1 MALNIVNKVAPHAPK
16 MLIYGLSGCISGDA
30 VVAFKSDRFEDP
42 NCTKKI
48 KLKNLHKRFNGH
60 SYKGC
65 RGDHS
70 GEKIY
75 VRSLDESNDRFV
87 WSEVQDVY
95 YSGVKEVLKIETPNR
110 KTISTGSHMFWTKSG
125 WKRLDQLSVGEEVA
139 VCPRYMNKYS
149 GKRQIRSKEI
159 MVKYHPTA
167 THKIVNGCEYCRIS
181 EHRFIYEAHLNN
193 MSPEEYKELLNNYD
207 GRDIKVI
214 ARGMEVHHKNGDHYD
229 NRIENMELLSKRDH
243 ALIGTDA
250 SIENIREG
258 QKAVYEPIINI
269 EPVGKHATY
278 DIKCSDPYHSFLADN
293 FVVHNSG
300 KTTLASKLKNALILD
315 VEGGAEFMNA
325 PRIQKK
331 DLQTYEAFYRVLA
344 ELWSQA
350 ERGKDGRQFDNII
363 IDSVDWLVRLIVE
376 HAAGIDSKNLTETLN
391 KSNGGYGNGKQV
403 LENEIRSRLIPTFN
417 KLIAQ
422 GYGIT
427 LVAHA
432 KQTKLLDGDG
442 NKLETIAP
450 KIDEN
455 TMNVFVEWVDF
466 VYYLKSSDD
475 GKRTL
480 VLDSDGIALAKN
492 RLGLHGTRSLSD
504 EDFDINK
511 LITVQTGKEK

>member
-1 MALNIVNKVAPHAPK
+1 MALNIVDKATPHAPK
-16 MLIYGLSGCISGDA
+16 MLIYGLSGCIDGDA
-30 VVAFKSDRFEDP
+30 EIRIRTNYYTGRGTGAV
-42 NCTKKI
+42 
-48 KLKNLHKRFNGH
+48 KLKNLHHRFNGEM
-60 SYKGC
+60 YVGW
-65 RGDHS
+65 RGEHMN
-70 GEKIY
+70 EELEARCI
-75 VRSLDESNDRFV
+75 DESTGEFE
-87 WSEVQDVY
+87 WTPITDVY
-95 YSGVKEVLKIETPNR
+95 YSGEKETFE
-110 KTISTGSHMFWTKSG
+110 ISTADFNVVSTDTHKFWTPDG
-125 WKRLDQLSVGEEVA
+125 WKELKNIKKGDLVGVSTAASV
-139 VCPRYMNKYS
+139 RT
-149 GKRQIRSKEI
+149 GKHQIRSKEV

-167 THKIVNGCEYCRIS
+167 PHKTVNGCEYCRLA
-181 EHRFIYEAHLNN
+181 EHRLVYEANAN
-193 MSPEEYKELLNNYD
+193 GMTPDEYRDLLNNYD

-214 ARGMEVHHKNGDHYD
+214 PRGMEVHHINGDHYD
-229 NRIENMELLSKRDH
+229 NRPENLELLSKREH
-243 ALIGTDA
+243 ALRGVEQSKLNLKCSQSVVFQEVV
-250 SIENIREG
+250 SI
-258 QKAVYEPIINI
+258 KPM
-269 EPVGKHATY
+269 GKRPTY
-278 DIKCSDPYHSFLADN
+278 DIKCADPYHSFVANN

-300 KTTLASKLKNALILD
+300 KTTLASKLKNAIVLD
-315 VEGGAEFMNA
+315 VEGGAEFMDI
-325 PRIQKK
+325 PRVQKK
-331 DLQTYEAFYRVLA
+331 DLQSYEAFYKVLA
-344 ELWSQA
+344 ELWVQA
-350 ERGKDGRQFDNII
+350 DKSKEGRQFDNII
-363 IDSVDWLVRLIVE
+363 IDSADWLVRLIVE
-376 HAAGIDSKNLTETLN
+376 HAAGIDSRNLTETLN

-504 EDFDINK
+504 EGFDINK